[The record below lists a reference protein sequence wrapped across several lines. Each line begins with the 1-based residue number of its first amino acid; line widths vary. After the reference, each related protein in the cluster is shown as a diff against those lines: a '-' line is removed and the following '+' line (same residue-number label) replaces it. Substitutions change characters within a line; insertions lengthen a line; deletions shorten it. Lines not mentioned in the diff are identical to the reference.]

1 MTTTLPHGVYSHSAP
16 TSMDAAKR
24 QRQRGHKV
32 TEDRAK
38 ILRALKTCGALTDEE
53 IQAHCDMN
61 ENAERPRRVS
71 LVNDC
76 LVMAGSF
83 RRPTRSGGTA
93 GVWVLTD
100 AGRAVAK

>member
-1 MTTTLPHGVYSHSAP
+1 MSLVYQRGVYSHSAP

-24 QRQRGHKV
+24 QRGHKV
-32 TEDRAK
+32 AEDRAK
-38 ILRALKTCGALTDEE
+38 ILAALKTCGALCDEE

-71 LVNDC
+71 LVADG

-93 GVWVLTD
+93 GVWLLTE